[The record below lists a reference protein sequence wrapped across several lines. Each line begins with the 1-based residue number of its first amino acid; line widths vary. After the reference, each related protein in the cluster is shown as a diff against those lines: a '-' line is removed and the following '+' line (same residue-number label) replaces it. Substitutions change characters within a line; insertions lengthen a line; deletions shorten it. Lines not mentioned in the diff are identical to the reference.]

1 MIFLIIIHGKNK
13 STLESSEAVSLKKL
27 DLNLFLVFDTI
38 YTERNLTQAAK
49 SLAIT
54 QPAVSNALSRL
65 RRVFNDELFVRTSK
79 GMLPT
84 PVADSIA
91 QNISAALGLLNASV
105 LEREDF
111 HPSSAE
117 RTYHFSM
124 TDLAEAVVLPRLFPF
139 FEQQAPHLALQS
151 YYTKRHELVRHLS
164 RGELDFAIDV
174 PLIEDTQVSHESL
187 IRDSYVCA
195 MRPDHPLANEPL
207 TLDSYLAMKHI
218 HVSSRRKGLGQVD
231 MALLKHHAERRI
243 QLRVQHYRVAAE
255 VIRGTDLV
263 LTVPKFLASQYSLT
277 LKPLPFDM
285 PELDLHLYWHRQSDS
300 DPSHRW
306 LRESLLTLF
315 QKAPALSAD

>member
-1 MIFLIIIHGKNK
+1 M
-13 STLESSEAVSLKKL
+13 
-27 DLNLFLVFDTI
+27 FDTI
-38 YTERNLTQAAK
+38 YSERNLTQAAK

-111 HPSSAE
+111 TPSSAE

-139 FEQQAPHLALQS
+139 FEQQAPYLSLQS

-187 IRDSYVCA
+187 IRDDYVCA
-195 MRPDHPLANEPL
+195 MRPDHPMVDEPL
-207 TLDSYLAMKHI
+207 TLDSYLSMRHI

-231 MALLKHHAERRI
+231 MALLRHQAERKI

-255 VIRGTDLV
+255 VISGTDLV
-263 LTVPKFLASQYSLT
+263 LTVPRYLASQYSLT
-277 LKPLPFDM
+277 LRPLPFDV
-285 PELDLHLYWHRQSDS
+285 PALDLHLYWHRQSDS

-306 LRESLLTLF
+306 LRENLLTLF
-315 QKAPALSAD
+315 QK

>member
-1 MIFLIIIHGKNK
+1 M
-13 STLESSEAVSLKKL
+13 KKL

-49 SLAIT
+49 ALSIT

-91 QNISAALGLLNASV
+91 QNISAALGMLNASV

-111 HPSSAE
+111 SPDSAE

-124 TDLAEAVVLPRLFPF
+124 TDLAEAVILPRLFPH
-139 FEQQAPHLALQS
+139 FEQHAPHLSLQS
-151 YYTKRHELVRHLS
+151 YYTKRHEMVRQLS
-164 RGELDFAIDV
+164 RGELDFAVDV
-174 PLIEDTQVSHESL
+174 PLIEDTQVSHQSL
-187 IRDSYVCA
+187 IKDDYVCA
-195 MRPDHPLANEPL
+195 MRPDHPMSQQPL
-207 TLDSYLAMKHI
+207 TLDAYLALSHI
-218 HVSSRRKGLGQVD
+218 HVSSRRRGLGQVD
-231 MALLKHHAERRI
+231 MALLRHQAERRI

-255 VIRGTDLV
+255 VVRGTDLV
-263 LTVPKFLASQYSLT
+263 LTVPRYLASQYQLT
-277 LKPLPFDM
+277 LRQLPFETM
-285 PELDLHLYWHRQSDS
+285 PLDLHLYWHRQSDS

-306 LRESLLTLF
+306 LRETLLALF
-315 QKAPALSAD
+315 KH

>member
-1 MIFLIIIHGKNK
+1 
-13 STLESSEAVSLKKL
+13 
-27 DLNLFLVFDTI
+27 VFDTI

-49 SLAIT
+49 TLAIT

-84 PVADSIA
+84 PVADGIA
-91 QNISAALGLLNASV
+91 QSVSAALCLLNASV

-111 HPSSAE
+111 NPESAD

-124 TDLAEAVVLPRLFPF
+124 TDLAEAVVLPRLFPY
-139 FEQQAPHLALQS
+139 FEKHAPHLVLQS

-174 PLIEDTQVSHESL
+174 PLIEDTQVSHQSL
-187 IRDSYVCA
+187 ISDDYVCA
-195 MRPDHPLANEPL
+195 MRPDHPMVNEVL
-207 TLDSYLAMKHI
+207 TLDAYLECQHI

-231 MALLKHHAERRI
+231 MALLKHQAERRI

-255 VIRGTDLV
+255 VVSGTDLV
-263 LTVPKFLASQYSLT
+263 LTIPRFLADQYALT
-277 LKPLPFDM
+277 LHPLPFEVA
-285 PELDLHLYWHRQSDS
+285 PFDLHLYWHRQSDS

-315 QKAPALSAD
+315 NK

>member
-1 MIFLIIIHGKNK
+1 M
-13 STLESSEAVSLKKL
+13 
-27 DLNLFLVFDTI
+27 
-38 YTERNLTQAAK
+38 
-49 SLAIT
+49 
-54 QPAVSNALSRL
+54 SNALSRL

-84 PVADSIA
+84 PVADGIA

-105 LEREDF
+105 LEREEF
-111 HPSSAE
+111 TPVSAE

-124 TDLAEAVVLPRLFPF
+124 TDLAEAVILPRLFPF
-139 FEQQAPHLALQS
+139 FEQHAPHLALQS

-187 IRDSYVCA
+187 IRDDYVCA
-195 MRPDHPLANEPL
+195 MRSDHPLVDEPL
-207 TLDSYLAMKHI
+207 TLDTYLSMKHI

-231 MALLKHHAERRI
+231 MALLRHQVERRI

-255 VIRGTDLV
+255 VVSGTDLV
-263 LTVPKFLASQYSLT
+263 LTVPRFLAAQYALT
-277 LKPLPFDM
+277 LRPLPFEV
-285 PELDLHLYWHRQSDS
+285 PVLDLHLYWHRQSDS

-306 LRESLLTLF
+306 LRESLLSLF
-315 QKAPALSAD
+315 QPSV

>member
-1 MIFLIIIHGKNK
+1 
-13 STLESSEAVSLKKL
+13 
-27 DLNLFLVFDTI
+27 
-38 YTERNLTQAAK
+38 
-49 SLAIT
+49 
-54 QPAVSNALSRL
+54 
-65 RRVFNDELFVRTSK
+65 
-79 GMLPT
+79 MLPT
-84 PVADSIA
+84 PVADGIA

-111 HPSSAE
+111 TPSSAE

-139 FEQQAPHLALQS
+139 FEQQAPYLALQS

-187 IRDSYVCA
+187 IRDDYVCA
-195 MRPDHPLANEPL
+195 MRSDHPMVDEPL
-207 TLDSYLAMKHI
+207 TLESYLGMRHI

-231 MALLKHHAERRI
+231 MALLKHQAERKI

-255 VIRGTDLV
+255 VISGTDLV
-263 LTVPKFLASQYSLT
+263 LTVPRFLASQYSLT
-277 LKPLPFDM
+277 LRPLPFEV
-285 PELDLHLYWHRQSDS
+285 PPLDLHLYWHRQSDS

-315 QKAPALSAD
+315 QKSNASDY

>member
-1 MIFLIIIHGKNK
+1 MIIIHDTK
-13 STLESSEAVSLKKL
+13 TSEKHGEATFLKKL

-65 RRVFNDELFVRTSK
+65 RRMFNDELFVRTSK

-84 PVADSIA
+84 PIADGIA
-91 QNISAALGLLNASV
+91 QNISAALGMLNASV
-105 LEREDF
+105 LEREEF
-111 HPSSAE
+111 SPASAQ

-124 TDLAEAVVLPRLFPF
+124 ADLAEALILPRLFPY

-187 IRDSYVCA
+187 IRDDYVCA
-195 MRPDHPLANEPL
+195 MRPDHPLASDPL
-207 TLDSYLAMKHI
+207 TLDSYLAMRHI

-231 MALLKHHAERRI
+231 MSLLKVQGERRI

-255 VIRGTDLV
+255 VVSGTDLV
-263 LTVPKFLASQYSLT
+263 LTAPRFLASQYSLS
-277 LKPLPFDM
+277 LRPLPFEV
-285 PELDLHLYWHRQSDS
+285 PPLDLHLYWHRQCDS
-300 DPSHRW
+300 DASHRW
-306 LRESLLTLF
+306 LRERLLTLF
-315 QKAPALSAD
+315 RQ

>member
-1 MIFLIIIHGKNK
+1 M
-13 STLESSEAVSLKKL
+13 KKI

-84 PVADSIA
+84 PVADGIA
-91 QNISAALGLLNASV
+91 QNVSAALGLLNASV
-105 LEREDF
+105 LEREEFSPD
-111 HPSSAE
+111 SAD

-124 TDLAEAVVLPRLFPF
+124 TDLAEAVILPRLFPF
-139 FEQQAPHLALQS
+139 FEINAPHLVLQS

-174 PLIEDTQVSHESL
+174 PLIEDTQVSHQSL
-187 IRDSYVCA
+187 ISDHYVCA
-195 MRPDHPLANEPL
+195 MRPGHPLADQEL
-207 TLDSYLAMKHI
+207 TLEAYLNLRHI

-255 VIRGTDLV
+255 VVSGTDQV
-263 LTVPKFLASQYSLT
+263 LTVPRFLASQYNLT
-277 LKPLPFDM
+277 LRPLPFDV
-285 PELDLHLYWHRQSDS
+285 PPLDLHLYWHRQSDS

-315 QKAPALSAD
+315 KSE

>member
-1 MIFLIIIHGKNK
+1 MLLLDISNL
-13 STLESSEAVSLKKL
+13 LAAVLKGYTILKKL

-49 SLAIT
+49 TLAIT

-84 PVADSIA
+84 PVADGIA
-91 QNISAALGLLNASV
+91 QNVSAALGLLNASV
-105 LEREDF
+105 LEREEF
-111 HPSSAE
+111 SPASAD

-139 FEQQAPHLALQS
+139 FEKNSPHLCLQS

-174 PLIEDTQVSHESL
+174 PLIEDTQVSHQSL
-187 IRDSYVCA
+187 ISDHYVCA
-195 MRPDHPLANEPL
+195 MRPDHPMVGETL
-207 TLDSYLAMKHI
+207 TLDTYLTFQHI

-231 MALLKHHAERRI
+231 MALLKHQAERRI

-255 VIRGTDLV
+255 VVSGTDLV
-263 LTVPKFLASQYSLT
+263 LTVPRFLAEQYELT
-277 LKPLPFDM
+277 LQPLPFDV
-285 PELDLHLYWHRQSDS
+285 PPLDLHLYWHRQSDS

-306 LRESLLTLF
+306 LRESLISLF
-315 QKAPALSAD
+315 NN

>member
-1 MIFLIIIHGKNK
+1 MGCTVHRAKARQTKRRYNRFAGW
-13 STLESSEAVSLKKL
+13 TVLKKL

-49 SLAIT
+49 ALAIT
-54 QPAVSNALSRL
+54 QPAVSNALARL

-84 PVADSIA
+84 PVADGIA
-91 QNISAALGLLNASV
+91 QNVSAALGLLNASV

-111 HPSSAE
+111 NPESAE

-124 TDLAEAVVLPRLFPF
+124 TDLAEAIILPRLFPF
-139 FEQQAPHLALQS
+139 FERSAPHLALQS

-174 PLIEDTQVSHESL
+174 PLIEDTQVWHQSL
-187 IRDSYVCA
+187 ISDHYVCA
-195 MRPDHPLANEPL
+195 MRRDHPMANEEL
-207 TLDSYLAMKHI
+207 TLDTYLALRHI

-231 MALLKHHAERRI
+231 MALLRHQAERRI

-255 VIRGTDLV
+255 VVSGTDLV
-263 LTVPKFLASQYSLT
+263 LTVPRFLAAQYDLSL
-277 LKPLPFDM
+277 KELPFDVDT
-285 PELDLHLYWHRQSDS
+285 LDLHLYWHRQSDS

-306 LRESLLTLF
+306 LRERLLELF
-315 QKAPALSAD
+315 NQPPAP

>member
-1 MIFLIIIHGKNK
+1 LIIIHDTK
-13 STLESSEAVSLKKL
+13 TSEKHGEATFLKKL

-65 RRVFNDELFVRTSK
+65 RRMFNDELFVRTSK

-84 PVADSIA
+84 PIADGIA
-91 QNISAALGLLNASV
+91 QNISAALGMLNASV
-105 LEREDF
+105 LEREEF
-111 HPSSAE
+111 SPASAQ

-124 TDLAEAVVLPRLFPF
+124 TDLAEALILPRLFPY

-151 YYTKRHELVRHLS
+151 YYTKRHELIRHLS

-174 PLIEDTQVSHESL
+174 PLIEDTQVSHQSL
-187 IRDSYVCA
+187 IRDDYVCA
-195 MRPDHPLANEPL
+195 MRPDHPLASEPL
-207 TLDSYLAMKHI
+207 TLDSYLAMRHI

-231 MALLKHHAERRI
+231 MSLLKVQGERRI

-255 VIRGTDLV
+255 VVSGTDLV
-263 LTVPKFLASQYSLT
+263 LTVPRFLASQYSLS
-277 LKPLPFDM
+277 LRPLPFEV
-285 PELDLHLYWHRQSDS
+285 PPLDLHLYWHRQSDS

-306 LRESLLTLF
+306 LRERLLTLF
-315 QKAPALSAD
+315 RQ

>member
-1 MIFLIIIHGKNK
+1 LIIIHDTK
-13 STLESSEAVSLKKL
+13 TSEKHGEATFLKKL

-65 RRVFNDELFVRTSK
+65 RRMFNDELFVRTSK

-84 PVADSIA
+84 PIADGIA
-91 QNISAALGLLNASV
+91 QNISAALGMLNASV
-105 LEREDF
+105 LEREEF
-111 HPSSAE
+111 SPASAQ

-124 TDLAEAVVLPRLFPF
+124 ADLAEALILPRLFPY

-187 IRDSYVCA
+187 IRDDYVCA
-195 MRPDHPLANEPL
+195 MRPDHPLASDPL
-207 TLDSYLAMKHI
+207 TLDSYLAMRHI

-231 MALLKHHAERRI
+231 MSLLKVQGERRI

-255 VIRGTDLV
+255 VVSGTDLV
-263 LTVPKFLASQYSLT
+263 LTAPRFLASQYSLS
-277 LKPLPFDM
+277 LRPLPFEV
-285 PELDLHLYWHRQSDS
+285 PPLDLHLYWHRQCDS
-300 DPSHRW
+300 DASHRW

-315 QKAPALSAD
+315 RQ

>member
-1 MIFLIIIHGKNK
+1 MRH
-13 STLESSEAVSLKKL
+13 ARLKKL

-84 PVADSIA
+84 PVADGIA
-91 QNISAALGLLNASV
+91 QNISAALALINASV

-111 HPSSAE
+111 TPSSAE

-124 TDLAEAVVLPRLFPF
+124 TDLAEAVILPRLFPF

-187 IRDSYVCA
+187 IRDDYVCA
-195 MRPDHPLANEPL
+195 MRPDHPMADEPL
-207 TLDSYLAMKHI
+207 TLDSYLSMRHI

-231 MALLKHHAERRI
+231 MALLKHQAERKI

-255 VIRGTDLV
+255 VISGTDLV
-263 LTVPKFLASQYSLT
+263 LTVPRFLASQYSLT
-277 LKPLPFDM
+277 LRPLPFAV
-285 PELDLHLYWHRQSDS
+285 PALDLHLYWHRQSDS

-315 QKAPALSAD
+315 QK

>member
-1 MIFLIIIHGKNK
+1 LIFIHDTNTTEKHG
-13 STLESSEAVSLKKL
+13 EATFLKKL

-65 RRVFNDELFVRTSK
+65 RRMFNDELFVRTSK

-84 PVADSIA
+84 PIADGIA
-91 QNISAALGLLNASV
+91 QNISAALGMLNASV
-105 LEREDF
+105 LEREEF
-111 HPSSAE
+111 SPASAQ

-124 TDLAEAVVLPRLFPF
+124 TDLAEALILPRLFPY

-151 YYTKRHELVRHLS
+151 YYTKRHELIRHLS

-174 PLIEDTQVSHESL
+174 PLIEDTQVSHQSL
-187 IRDSYVCA
+187 IRDDYVCA
-195 MRPDHPLANEPL
+195 MRPDHPLASEPL
-207 TLDSYLAMKHI
+207 TLDSYLAMRHI

-231 MALLKHHAERRI
+231 MSLLKVQGERRI
-243 QLRVQHYRVAAE
+243 KLRVQHYRVAAE
-255 VIRGTDLV
+255 VVSGTDLV
-263 LTVPKFLASQYSLT
+263 LTVPRFLASQYSLS
-277 LKPLPFDM
+277 LRPLPFEV
-285 PELDLHLYWHRQSDS
+285 PPLDLHLYWHRQSDS

-315 QKAPALSAD
+315 RQ

>member
-1 MIFLIIIHGKNK
+1 MIIIHDTK
-13 STLESSEAVSLKKL
+13 TSEKHGEATFLKKL

-65 RRVFNDELFVRTSK
+65 RRMFNDELFVRTSK

-84 PVADSIA
+84 PIADGIA
-91 QNISAALGLLNASV
+91 QNISAALGMLNASV
-105 LEREDF
+105 LEREEF
-111 HPSSAE
+111 SPASAQ

-124 TDLAEAVVLPRLFPF
+124 ADLAEALILPRLFPY

-187 IRDSYVCA
+187 IRDDYVCA
-195 MRPDHPLANEPL
+195 MRPDHPLASDPL
-207 TLDSYLAMKHI
+207 TLDSYLAMRHI

-231 MALLKHHAERRI
+231 MSLLKVQGERRI

-255 VIRGTDLV
+255 VVSGTDLV
-263 LTVPKFLASQYSLT
+263 LTAPRFLASQYSLS
-277 LKPLPFDM
+277 LRPLPFEV
-285 PELDLHLYWHRQSDS
+285 PPLDLHLYWHRQSDS

-315 QKAPALSAD
+315 RQ